1 MDHYRVQSS
10 LSATIAA
17 VLTLIA
23 AIILLYLP
31 LFLR

>member
-1 MDHYRVQSS
+1 MDQNSVQSS

-17 VLTLIA
+17 VIALIS
-23 AIILLYLP
+23 AIGLLYLP